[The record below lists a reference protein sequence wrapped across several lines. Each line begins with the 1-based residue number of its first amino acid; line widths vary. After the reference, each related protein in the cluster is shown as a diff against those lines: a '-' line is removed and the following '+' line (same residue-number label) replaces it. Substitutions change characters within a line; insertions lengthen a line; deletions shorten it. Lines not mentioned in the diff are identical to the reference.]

1 MPFFRKIYYLLNRNY
16 YDILSFKNDLQYK
29 LYWSDEKYE
38 KIKQQSFDLT
48 EVSYELIDNFN
59 KDKFELFVD
68 AVENLYLFINDE
80 INITFDN
87 SSNLNE
93 EIIYRYLIRLNNVIT
108 DINYLKKIN
117 D

>member
-29 LYWSDEKYE
+29 LCWSDEKYE

-59 KDKFELFVD
+59 KDKFELFVN

-93 EIIYRYLIRLNNVIT
+93 EIIFRYLIRLNNVIT